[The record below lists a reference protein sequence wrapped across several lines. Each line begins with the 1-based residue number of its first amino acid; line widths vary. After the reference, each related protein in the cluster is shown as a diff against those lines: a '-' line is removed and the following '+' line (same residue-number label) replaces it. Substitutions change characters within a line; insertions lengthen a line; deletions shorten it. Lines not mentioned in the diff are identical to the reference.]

1 MVNQRGRA
9 AGWRDGP
16 GVGWWDGWAARVAG
30 RAASGGVA
38 GWSGPPRRLG
48 EVDEANETT
57 APRVPDVPALL
68 TGRAALVTGGT
79 RGIGRG
85 IAEVLCAAGARVL
98 ITGRDAVRGQKVAEE
113 ISAQGSPCVFTE
125 ADVRSLADMESAA
138 GPAAERVGS
147 LDVLV
152 HNAGVYPEVSLE
164 QMTKDDWDLVH
175 DTNLKGA
182 FFAFRACLPLLKQSR
197 AGRVVLVSSITGP
210 ITGYPGL
217 AHYGGSTAAVD
228 GGMRTAAVEV
238 APFGITVNAVA
249 PGSIRTEGLAD
260 LGAEAIASME
270 ALIPL
275 HRLGDPHEIGGTVL
289 YPASGL
295 GSFVTGQSIV
305 GDGGQILPEIPG

>member
-1 MVNQRGRA
+1 
-9 AGWRDGP
+9 
-16 GVGWWDGWAARVAG
+16 
-30 RAASGGVA
+30 
-38 GWSGPPRRLG
+38 
-48 EVDEANETT
+48 VDEANEMT
-57 APRVPDVPALL
+57 AARVPDVPALL
-68 TGRAALVTGGT
+68 TGRTALVTGGT

-113 ISAQGSPCVFTE
+113 ISAQGSPCVFAE

-138 GPAAERVGS
+138 GQARERLGS

-152 HNAGVYPEVSLE
+152 HNAGVYPEVPLE
-164 QMTKDDWDLVH
+164 RMTEDDWDLVH
-175 DTNLKGA
+175 DTNLKGT

-197 AGRVVLVSSITGP
+197 AGRIVLVSSITGP

-217 AHYGGSTAAVD
+217 AHYGASKAGMD
-228 GGMRTAAVEV
+228 GFMRTAAIEV

-275 HRLGDPHEIGGTVL
+275 HRLGDPHEIGSTVL
-289 YPASGL
+289 YLASDL
-295 GSFVTGQSIV
+295 ASFVTGQSIV
-305 GDGGQILPEIPG
+305 VDGGQILPEIPG